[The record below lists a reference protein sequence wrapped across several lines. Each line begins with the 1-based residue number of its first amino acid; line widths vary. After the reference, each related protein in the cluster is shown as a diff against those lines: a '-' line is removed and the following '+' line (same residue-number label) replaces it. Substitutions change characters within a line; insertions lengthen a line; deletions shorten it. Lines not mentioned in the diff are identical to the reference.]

1 MNYVIILLTLIIQL
15 NDCLSMN
22 VEERYYCI
30 WDTTM
35 EVEAILDEIQQIYIL
50 NDY

>member
-1 MNYVIILLTLIIQL
+1 MNYIITLLTLIIQL
-15 NDCLSMN
+15 NDCLAMN
-22 VEERYYCI
+22 WEEQYYCI

-50 NDY
+50 KNY